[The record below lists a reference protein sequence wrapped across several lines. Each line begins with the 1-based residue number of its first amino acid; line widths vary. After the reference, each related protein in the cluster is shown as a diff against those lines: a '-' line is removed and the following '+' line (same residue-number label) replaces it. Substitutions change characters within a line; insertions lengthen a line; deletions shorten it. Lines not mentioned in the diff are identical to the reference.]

1 MPTLPAPGF
10 SRADL
15 HVHTTYSDGT
25 ATPEDLLNYYAL
37 HSGASVFAVTDHD
50 TLDGAL
56 QASRFALEHPDL
68 FGHLEMIVG
77 EEVSSKDGHVLGLF
91 LKEWIPP
98 GMDAGRTVEAI
109 HAQGGIAIAAHPY
122 TNWIKWTGLLG
133 VGDLIRTLPFDAV
146 ETRNSNFTEVFAN
159 RKASRVAAGMA
170 QVGSSDGHFLD
181 AVGRCFT
188 DFPGSTAADLRQA
201 ILDRATVAGG
211 SCYGL
216 PTLLRFVVERLRVG
230 KNVLPNRDALRMASS
245 EGDLRIVVH
254 PDSSID
260 GAVLSLMGRLDALSM
275 KVVKETLLQLTDAKV
290 GVALDLSRVD
300 FLASAGVTALVA
312 GAKNA
317 RKNGVAL
324 CLAAPSSACQ
334 RTLVAARLGAFLRT
348 EPDVARARKRVAEK
362 APAVAASAAGADGPS
377 AAP

>member
-1 MPTLPAPGF
+1 MPHSSHPAPGF

-37 HSGASVFAVTDHD
+37 HSAVQVFAVTDHD

-56 QASRFALEHPDL
+56 QARRFAAEHPDL

-91 LKEWIPP
+91 LKEWVPP
-98 GMDAGRTVEAI
+98 GMDAARTVEAI
-109 HAQGGIAIAAHPY
+109 HAQGAVAIAAHPY
-122 TNWIKWTGLLG
+122 TNWMKFSGLLG
-133 VGDLIRTLPFDAV
+133 VGDLIRTVPFDAV

-159 RKASRVAAGMA
+159 RKAARRAAGMA

-181 AVGRCFT
+181 AIGRCHT
-188 DFPGSTAADLRQA
+188 DFPGSTADDLRKA
-201 ILDRATVAGG
+201 ILDRTTVPGG
-211 SCYGL
+211 RCYGL
-216 PTLLRFVVERLRVG
+216 PTLVGFVVERLRVG
-230 KNVLPNRDALRMASS
+230 GKILPNRDAIRMASS

-254 PDSSID
+254 PDSGID
-260 GAVLSLMGRLDALSM
+260 GAVLTLVGRIDALSM
-275 KVVKETLLQLTDAKV
+275 KVVKETLLRLTDAKV
-290 GVALDLSRVD
+290 GVVLDLAGVD

-317 RKNGVAL
+317 LRNGVAL
-324 CLAAPSSACQ
+324 CLAAPSPACQ
-334 RTLVAARLGAFLRT
+334 RTLVAARLGTFLRT
-348 EPDVARARKRVAEK
+348 EPDVARARRRVAER
-362 APAVAASAAGADGPS
+362 APSVVVSAAGPGA
-377 AAP
+377 

>member
-1 MPTLPAPGF
+1 VVSFPAPAPGF

-37 HSGASVFAVTDHD
+37 HSGFRVFAVTDHD
-50 TLDGAL
+50 TIDGAL
-56 QASRFALEHPDL
+56 QARRFAGEHPDL
-68 FGHLEMIVG
+68 FGHLDMIVG

-98 GMDAGRTVEAI
+98 GMDAARTVEAI

-122 TNWIKWTGLLG
+122 TNWMRFTGLLG

-159 RKASRVAAGMA
+159 RKAARRAAGMA

-181 AVGRCFT
+181 AIGRCHT
-188 DFPGSTAADLRQA
+188 DFPGSTADDLRQA
-201 ILDRATVAGG
+201 IVGHTTVPGG
-211 SCYGL
+211 GCYGL
-216 PTLLRFVVERLRVG
+216 PTLLGFVVERIRVG
-230 KNVLPNRDALRMASS
+230 KNILPNRDALRMASS
-245 EGDLRIVVH
+245 EGDLKIIVH
-254 PDSSID
+254 PDSGID
-260 GAVLSLMGRLDALSM
+260 GAVLTLVGRLDALSM
-275 KVVKETLLQLTDAKV
+275 KGVKDALVSLTDAKV
-290 GVALDLSRVD
+290 GVVLDLARVD
-300 FLASAGVTALVA
+300 FLASAGITALVA

-317 RKNGVAL
+317 LKNGVAI
-324 CLAAPSSACQ
+324 CLAAPSAACQ
-334 RTLVAARLGAFLRT
+334 RTLVAARLGAFLRS
-348 EPDVARARKRVAEK
+348 EPDVARARHRVAEK
-362 APAVAASAAGADGPS
+362 APPAVAGA